1 MSKEPPS
8 TAFASP
14 FVRSDAM
21 MMSDVLSKLDKVE
34 VTEIQRRDLKSAIR
48 SVCRLLDRSPAE
60 VPANTSWVRIALRR
74 IHPVQA
80 GISEKRLK
88 NIRASVLK
96 ALELYG
102 ASRLRSD
109 WQSAPTAEWEALLA
123 TVFGKP
129 DSWRLSRLAQYC
141 TAVDVPPHKVS
152 DVEVLGL
159 LAVLQSETFIAKPED
174 TARQIVLAWNRLK
187 QAIPEWP
194 QIVLT
199 FPRRKEPWTFP
210 MDQFPKSLQDDVEIW
225 IDRLANPDPLSTEG
239 PSRAL
244 RPATIEYWRFALRQV
259 ASAIV
264 HSGTAIDSITDLA
277 SLLDLDRLRAGLRF
291 LLNRYGGKP
300 TEMIYKLATCMKS
313 VARYHVKVVDTHQ
326 KELDALCR
334 RLVVKQAGL
343 RAKNQ
348 SRLEQLDDDRNLA
361 RLLHLPMRL
370 RDAAKVPSLSVL
382 RRALL
387 VQCALSIEILLHA
400 PMRIGNLSA
409 LSLERHI
416 RRARVKGVECLVV
429 TIPASEV
436 KNSRDLSFELTG
448 DTLELYDLYM
458 KEHRPV
464 LLGVPSEYLFPAKNG
479 GPKPGQSLS
488 TLIKETILAHTGLVI
503 HAHLFRSIA
512 GKIHCMISPGDFLT
526 LSHAIGDSHA
536 TTMKSY
542 AQFEQKNA
550 VRHYHAS
557 VSKARQQLSGGKK

>member
-1 MSKEPPS
+1 MSKETPS

-14 FVRSDAM
+14 FIRPNAM
-21 MMSDVLSKLDKVE
+21 MMSDILVKLDGIE
-34 VTEIQRRDLKSAIR
+34 MSAIQLRDLKSAIR
-48 SVCRLLDRSPAE
+48 SVCRLFGRSPTE
-60 VPANTSWVRIALRR
+60 VPANISWVGVALRR
-74 IHPVQA
+74 VHPVQT

-88 NIRASVLK
+88 NIRADVLR
-96 ALELYG
+96 ALELSG
-102 ASRLRSD
+102 ASSARSD
-109 WQSAPTAEWEALLA
+109 WQSTPTPEWADLLA
-123 TVFGKP
+123 TVQGRP
-129 DSWRLSRLAQYC
+129 ESWRMSRLAQYC
-141 TAVDVPPHKVS
+141 TAVDVAPHKVS

-159 LAVLQSETFIAKPED
+159 LAVLKSETFISNPEV
-174 TARQIVLAWNRLK
+174 TVRKTVLAWNRLT
-187 QAIPEWP
+187 QAVPEWP
-194 QIVLT
+194 QNELT

-210 MDQFPKSLQDDVEIW
+210 LDQFPSSFQDDVEIW
-225 IDRLANPDPLSTEG
+225 IDRLANPNPLSTEG

-244 RPATIEYWRFALRQV
+244 RPATIDYWRFALRQI

-264 HSGTAIDSITDLA
+264 RSGTPIDSITDLA
-277 SLLDLDRLRAGLRF
+277 SLLDLARLRGGLRF

-313 VARYHVKVVDTHQ
+313 VARYHVKVDDTHQ
-326 KELDALCR
+326 NELDALCR

-361 RLLHLPMRL
+361 RLLHLPL
-370 RDAAKVPSLSVL
+370 HLCGSAKGPSFSILK
-382 RRALL
+382 RALL
-387 VQCALSIEILLHA
+387 IQCALCVDILLHA

-409 LSLERHI
+409 LSLNRHI

-429 TIPASEV
+429 TISASEV

-448 DTLELYDLYM
+448 GTLELFDLYM

-464 LLGVPSEYLFPAKNG
+464 LLGLPSEYLFPAKNG
-479 GPKPGQSLS
+479 GPKPAQALS
-488 TLIKETILAHTGLVI
+488 TLIKDTILAHTGLVI

-512 GKIHCMISPGDFLT
+512 GKIHWMISPGDFLT

-550 VRHYHAS
+550 VRHYQAS
-557 VSKARQQLSGGKK
+557 VAKARQQLSGGKK